1 MNVTVG
7 VLTWNPIR
15 TDRLALLDKTVA
27 SLEGADVTVFN
38 NGSTD
43 GFTVADYE
51 FPEGVRA
58 VDLPRVAGWPDAHSC
73 GYGMNKMARTLD
85 GDIIILSNDDIVWH
99 EDAIPTLRAV
109 WKDAPDNLAIVS
121 GLLEPTFALPN
132 QTPWNLP
139 VGTFELGGHR
149 LLVRRSV
156 PGGAWT
162 FRRETIPH
170 IFPVST
176 FPGVDDV
183 PACNALAL
191 KAMAVAALDLA
202 DHAGES
208 STWGNASYE
217 RLIHTPLE
225 AVRAEYGL

>member
-1 MNVTVG
+1 MRVTAG

-15 TDRLALLDKTVA
+15 NDRLALLDKTVA
-27 SLEGADVTVFN
+27 SLDGADVTVFN

-43 GFTVADYE
+43 GFTVQDHE

-58 VDLPRVAGWPDAHSC
+58 VDIPTIAGWPHGNTC
-73 GYGMNKMARTLD
+73 GYGMNKIARSLD
-85 GDIIILSNDDIVWH
+85 GEIIALSNDDIIWH
-99 EDAIPTLRAV
+99 DDAIPTLRAV
-109 WKDAPDNLAIVS
+109 WKEAPDNLAIVS
-121 GLLEPTFALPN
+121 GLLEPTFALPGE
-132 QTPWNLP
+132 TAWNLP
-139 VGTFELGGHR
+139 VGTFEVAGHR

-162 FRRETIPH
+162 FRRSSIPD
-170 IFPVST
+170 ILPVST

-191 KAMAVAALDLA
+191 KGMAVAAVDLA
-202 DHAGES
+202 DHAGAT

-217 RLIHTPLE
+217 RLIQTPLE
-225 AVRAEYGL
+225 DVRVEYGL